1 MNSPVYRSS
10 RSALARSGA
19 VLAEAVFET
28 KVAGLTLESQLL
40 LQASL
45 DGELDSLDGLGEDL
59 ESSHERKAQSLLRQ
73 LRLVKSIMFRG
84 ELERPVPQSRE
95 CYWHTIQR
103 VISSDPPNSGV
114 RAPGNFPETE
124 RRMKEIPRHV
134 TPDGPR
140 RLSLEK
146 KLVMMVRRYRAAEK
160 RRLQKNLPPRNRSGI

>member
-1 MNSPVYRSS
+1 MNSPVYRSF
-10 RSALARSGA
+10 RSALARSGV
-19 VLAEAVFET
+19 VLAEAVFQT

-95 CYWHTIQR
+95 CYWHTIQ
-103 VISSDPPNSGV
+103 
-114 RAPGNFPETE
+114 
-124 RRMKEIPRHV
+124 
-134 TPDGPR
+134 
-140 RLSLEK
+140 
-146 KLVMMVRRYRAAEK
+146 
-160 RRLQKNLPPRNRSGI
+160 